1 MSRAM
6 VNYRERDLSAYAPI
20 GVTYGAAIILPA
32 KKGKRNWVHHVTSKK
47 QLLSLFTPN
56 GQIEVGDSPAFF
68 SAMTILEATSNLL
81 VVVPDARGN
90 LRSGAKLFHN
100 ANPEVIR
107 SGVADP
113 QAFNDF
119 GNASMIVTASS
130 EGVWGDQLYITNH
143 YYKEDE
149 KVSKD
154 PSKSSSPADFTV
166 DLAQAWGDGFPVK
179 VYSKHLPRELD
190 NNTVYFLKATGNTS
204 DGKKEYKLYETQKD
218 ALSSGKQAVQVTQY
232 FNPSSE
238 SDKVEF
244 YISPAI
250 QFTKIPG
257 TSCLRVFHKSNLN
270 DPIASYVF
278 SKNLKARDL
287 DGNNLY
293 VEEVV
298 KNSPYIEIADN
309 PENGKL
315 ELFDVVTPTALGGGN
330 DGEAI
335 TTGDMIKALRYFEN
349 TNEHQ
354 IKFFGDGGY
363 TVPAFQQRIE
373 QLCKKRGDCVAVLS
387 APLSAQSNPDTSA
400 QEVVNYR
407 KYDLNLNSSWAGL
420 YSPHL
425 KIYDEFNDRTVW
437 ASPDGFAIKAMIE
450 TASNY
455 EIWYPVAGN
464 QRGIVSALDTKVH
477 YTDGDQD
484 LLYDNGINP
493 IIFDAGEGIK
503 IWGQKTL
510 LGQPSKLDR
519 LHVRLLL
526 ITIGPALTKM
536 LKSKLFEFNDSP
548 TRASVVAIITA
559 YMDRVQAKRGVT
571 RYQVVCDET
580 NNLPIDLANNRMNVD
595 LIVCPNASV
604 EYINFTMAVINE
616 TVTFDLAQ
624 QQI

>member
-20 GVTYGAAIILPA
+20 GVTYGAGLILPA
-32 KKGKRNWVHHVTSKK
+32 RKGVRNKVHHITSKK
-47 QLLSLFTPN
+47 QLLKLFTPN
-56 GQIEVGDSPAFF
+56 NAVEIGMHVAFF
-68 SAMTILEATSNLL
+68 SALTILEATSNLL
-81 VVVPDARGN
+81 VVVPDANGS
-90 LRSGAKLFHN
+90 LRSGLSLFTN
-100 ANPEVIR
+100 TKPVALSQGVKNPQ
-107 SGVADP
+107 GY
-113 QAFNDF
+113 DF
-119 GNASMIVTASS
+119 SSNGETSVLITASS
-130 EGVWGDQLYITNH
+130 EGTWGDELYITNH
-143 YYKEDE
+143 YFKEDE
-149 KVSKD
+149 KV
-154 PSKSSSPADFTV
+154 TV
-166 DLAQAWGDGFPVK
+166 EQKGTSDLTVFEVTLTQNWGDGFPVK
-179 VYSKHLPRELD
+179 IYAKDLPREID
-190 NNTVYFLKATGNTS
+190 NNTTYFVRKEGDKYRFYDIQANAISGTGEPLKVSTVPAGT
-204 DGKKEYKLYETQKD
+204 
-218 ALSSGKQAVQVTQY
+218 Y
-232 FNPSSE
+232 F
-238 SDKVEF
+238 
-244 YISPAI
+244 ISPSA
-250 QFTKIPG
+250 QFTKIPN
-257 TSCLRVFHKSNLN
+257 TSCIRVFHKSNLN
-270 DPIASYVF
+270 DPLASYVV
-278 SKNLKARDL
+278 SKDPKARDL

-293 VEEVV
+293 IEDVI
-298 KNSPYIEIADN
+298 NGGSYIEVSDN
-309 PENGKL
+309 VGNGKL
-315 ELFDVVTPTALGGGN
+315 ELFDVIVPTALKGGN

-373 QLCKKRGDCVAVLS
+373 QLCRKRGDCFAVLS
-387 APLSAQSNPDTSA
+387 APLTAQNNPDTSA
-400 QEVVNYR
+400 QEVVNFR

-420 YSPHL
+420 YAPHL
-425 KIYDEFNDRTVW
+425 KIYDEFNDRSIL

-464 QRGIVSALDTKVH
+464 QRGVVSALDTKVH

-484 LLYDNGINP
+484 LLYDNGVNP

-519 LHVRLLL
+519 IHVRLLL

-536 LKSKLFEFNDSP
+536 LKSKLFEFNDEP
-548 TRASVVAIITA
+548 TRASVVAIINA

-580 NNLPIDLANNRMNVD
+580 NNLPIDLTNNRMNVD

-616 TVTFDLAQ
+616 TVSFDLAQ